1 MAQTLAPKGRSMV
14 ASLMMGFAFRLGGI
28 TPPLVGALADLFS
41 ISAVLSAVAWIPLLT
56 TGLVFFLPERG
67 PFGKRP

>member
-1 MAQTLAPKGRSMV
+1 
-14 ASLMMGFAFRLGGI
+14 MGFAFGLGGMM
-28 TPPLVGALADLFS
+28 TPLVGALADLFS